1 MKDWIKECI
10 DDVKRGFTDN
20 NGTVKL
26 VKSILGIFARVF
38 IFTSVYLIVM
48 PLLTKIIVSNAPSEY
63 TFEMVFGILG
73 ALCFVV
79 VISLYMIRGFSLRVD
94 KMSIGVLD
102 FAVYIVSL
110 QVMATAYE
118 ENVSLNN
125 YLEFV
130 LAYLVLGVIFY
141 FVYSRITMK
150 NILANVE
157 EDNGCIPHGVKYDEI
172 MLVLGHVVTRK
183 DMFNKYL
190 RGITF
195 FQTYSDDSFYKYE
208 TYYSMY
214 EVVLG
219 TKDIMRSLGN
229 WKIKTGD
236 EITIYIPDYY
246 KKAEKYYYGVI
257 KYLLNENAN
266 LWTLTFAGSDKEE
279 VKKANSIVNLMKLS
293 RKLIT
298 DEEQIVLQFEEK

>member
-10 DDVKRGFTDN
+10 DDVKRGFAEN

-38 IFTSVYLIVM
+38 ICTSVYLIVM

-63 TFEMVFGILG
+63 TFEMVFGVI
-73 ALCFVV
+73 AILCFLYIWSLFMLKA
-79 VISLYMIRGFSLRVD
+79 ISFRVE
-94 KMSIGVLD
+94 KEIIGVVD
-102 FAVYIVSL
+102 FAIYIVSL
-110 QVMATAYE
+110 QMIAIAYKD
-118 ENVSLNN
+118 NVRLNN

-130 LAYLVLGVIFY
+130 LVCLVLGEVFY
-141 FVYSRITMK
+141 FVYSRITIK

-157 EDNGCIPHGVKYDEI
+157 EDNGCIPHGVEYDEI
-172 MLVLGHVVTRK
+172 TLVLGHEVSKNDRFK
-183 DMFNKYL
+183 KYL

-195 FQTYSDDSFYKYE
+195 FQTHSGNAISDGYYYSSYE
-208 TYYSMY
+208 TI
-214 EVVLG
+214 LG
-219 TKDIMRSLGN
+219 TKNIMRSLGN
-229 WKIKTGD
+229 RKIKTGD
-236 EITIYIPDYY
+236 EITVYIPEDY
-246 KKAEKYYYGVI
+246 KKANKYYYGVI

-266 LWTLTFAGSDKEE
+266 LWMLTFAGSGEEE
-279 VKKANSIVNLMKLS
+279 VKKANGIVSLMKLS